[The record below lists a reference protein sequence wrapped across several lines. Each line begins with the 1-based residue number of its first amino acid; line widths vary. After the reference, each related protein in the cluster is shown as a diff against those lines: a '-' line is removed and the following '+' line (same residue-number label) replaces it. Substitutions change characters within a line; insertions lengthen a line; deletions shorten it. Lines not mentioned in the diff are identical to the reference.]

1 MLNSPPASPPSS
13 WSRLTPLLLLDPS
26 PEPPP
31 RPRPPLLPGVV
42 VETPPASENCL
53 ANMRDIVAVV
63 AVLVVEVVEVVAVV
77 LVREV
82 AAVWLSGPSQH
93 HSQRV
98 TETVGGSSQVTP
110 VRPHHHS

>member
-53 ANMRDIVAVV
+53 ANMRDIVVAGSDGGGGDDGGVV
-63 AVLVVEVVEVVAVV
+63 VVVVSWRAEV
-77 LVREV
+77 
-82 AAVWLSGPSQH
+82 WSQ
-93 HSQRV
+93 SACQAN
-98 TETVGGSSQVTP
+98 
-110 VRPHHHS
+110 

>member
-1 MLNSPPASPPSS
+1 M
-13 WSRLTPLLLLDPS
+13 
-26 PEPPP
+26 
-31 RPRPPLLPGVV
+31 
-42 VETPPASENCL
+42 ETPPASENCL
-53 ANMRDIVAVV
+53 ANMRDIVAV
-63 AVLVVEVVEVVAVV
+63 LVVEVVEVAVV

>member
-1 MLNSPPASPPSS
+1 M
-13 WSRLTPLLLLDPS
+13 
-26 PEPPP
+26 
-31 RPRPPLLPGVV
+31 
-42 VETPPASENCL
+42 
-53 ANMRDIVAVV
+53 AVV
-63 AVLVVEVVEVVAVV
+63 VVEVVAEVAVVVAVV